1 MDSAVAIR
9 SCATV
14 SWSAEHRATEGP
26 EAPKGASGHDGG
38 MHALYEIEP
47 GNLAAVVT
55 LRGELDAHDAP
66 RLREVFQ
73 GALDELDGRDGA
85 CLVLDLTGVAFL
97 DSTAL
102 GVLVGGLRRVREAGG
117 EMPVVLPETTARRI
131 FEITGLDQVLSVYP
145 TRAAA
150 LAA

>member
-1 MDSAVAIR
+1 MMD
-9 SCATV
+9 
-14 SWSAEHRATEGP
+14 
-26 EAPKGASGHDGG
+26 G
-38 MHALYEIEP
+38 MHARYEIEP
-47 GNLAAVVT
+47 GRQVAVVT

-66 RLREVFQ
+66 RLRELLA
-73 GALDELDGRDGA
+73 GALDELGGRDHLR
-85 CLVLDLTGVAFL
+85 LVLDLTGVAFL

-102 GVLVGGLRRVREAGG
+102 GALVGGLRRVREAGG

>member
-1 MDSAVAIR
+1 MMD
-9 SCATV
+9 
-14 SWSAEHRATEGP
+14 
-26 EAPKGASGHDGG
+26 G
-38 MHALYEIEP
+38 MHALCEIEP
-47 GNLAAVVT
+47 GRQAAVVT

-66 RLREVFQ
+66 RLREVLA
-73 GALDELDGRDGA
+73 GALDELDGRDHLR
-85 CLVLDLTGVAFL
+85 LVLDLTGVAFL

-131 FEITGLDQVLSVYP
+131 FVITGLDQVLSVYP

-150 LAA
+150 LSA